1 MNYRRT
7 YMRIISHAKQ
17 EMDLGLRPKNYNQ
30 KKKFPNQ
37 YFEFHHI
44 LPKSIFSNWAKRK
57 SNIVALTTREHFFC
71 HQLLT
76 KIYSNSDKLK
86 VALFFMSG
94 KSKYPKKCSA
104 KEYERLRQRI
114 CIYNSIR
121 SKKPCSEISK
131 EKRRKTWAAKTPD
144 ELLAIREKLK
154 DSAKKKPLLS
164 KTHRQRLSET
174 NNGNFKGKS
183 TRILLIE
190 KYGEIE
196 GNKAYEN
203 LLKLRSQNLHK
214 KILCTQ
220 TNEVFSTKSE
230 IIKKYDTNYTTL
242 NWILNGRGN
251 GVKTSKGYLY
261 FKYIE

>member
-1 MNYRRT
+1 MNYKHV
-7 YMRIISHAKQ
+7 YMRVISHAKQ
-17 EMDLGLRPKNYNQ
+17 EMNSGLRPKNQ
-30 KKKFPNQ
+30 LDKKNFPNQ
-37 YFEFHHI
+37 YFELHHI
-44 LPKSIFSNWAKRK
+44 LPKSIFPIWKDRK
-57 SNIVALTTREHFFC
+57 SNLVALTAREHFFC

-76 KIYSNSDKLK
+76 KIYPNFDELK
-86 VALFFMSG
+86 IALFFMSM

-104 KEYERLRQRI
+104 KEYEKLRQRV
-114 CIYNSIR
+114 CIYSSIHNR
-121 SKKPCSEISK
+121 KPCSESSK
-131 EKRRKTWAAKTPD
+131 EKRRKTWAAKTAN

-164 KTHRQRLSET
+164 RTHRQRLSET

-183 TRILLIE
+183 TKILLIE

-214 KILCTQ
+214 KILCIQ

-242 NWILNGRGN
+242 NWTLNGRGN

-261 FKYIE
+261 FKYVE

>member
-1 MNYRRT
+1 MNYRCV

-17 EMDLGLRPKNYNQ
+17 ETELGLRPKSYWQ
-30 KKKFPNQ
+30 KYKFPNQ

-44 LPKSIFSNWAKRK
+44 LPKSIFPNWAKRK
-57 SNIVALTTREHFFC
+57 SNIVTLTAREHFFC

-76 KIYSNSDKLK
+76 KIYPNSDKLK

-104 KEYERLRQRI
+104 KEYEELRQRI
-114 CIYNSIR
+114 CIHNSILH
-121 SKKPCSEISK
+121 KKPCSEVSK
-131 EKRRKTWAAKTPD
+131 EKRRKTWSAKTPD
-144 ELLAIREKLK
+144 ELLAISKKQKE
-154 DSAKKKPLLS
+154 SAKKRPLRS

-174 NNGNFKGKS
+174 NNGNFKRKS

-203 LLKLRSQNLHK
+203 LLRLRSQNLHK
-214 KILCTQ
+214 KILCSQ
-220 TNEVFSTKSE
+220 TNEIFYKKSE

-242 NWILNGRGN
+242 NWILNGKGN

-261 FKYIE
+261 FKYID